1 VTAPAARCPVCAAP
15 FTPVRRQRYCSPA
28 CKQKAFRARQPAPV
42 PTPPPSGPA
51 RRQAAVYQCGECE
64 LRYLADQW
72 CHDCNRPC
80 RLVGYGGLC
89 PCCEEPIAAG
99 ELLSQHN
106 RLPDLGTA

>member
-1 VTAPAARCPVCAAP
+1 MTAPAARCLVCAAP

-42 PTPPPSGPA
+42 PAPPPSGPA

-106 RLPDLGTA
+106 RLRDLGTA

>member
-1 VTAPAARCPVCAAP
+1 MTAPAARCLVCAAP

-28 CKQKAFRARQPAPV
+28 CKQKAFRARQSAPV
-42 PTPPPSGPA
+42 PAPPPSGPA
-51 RRQAAVYQCGECE
+51 RRQAAVCQCGECE

-106 RLPDLGTA
+106 RPRDMGTA